1 MKADREMKKRFF
13 PTVISGLA
21 VLFPQF
27 VSAQVATEDWS
38 YSVMP
43 YLWLPTVKGNLIVN
57 DKSVETKPDSYLDN
71 LDFAGMLS
79 GAARKG
85 RWVIGSD
92 LMYMHFSDSQSKVRA
107 GGLLDTGGSIDLKA
121 LVWGAVGGYSLI
133 LEPKANFDV
142 FAGFRYLGLD
152 TTVNT
157 NIVFSRS
164 AEKDV
169 NIWAGIVG
177 ARGRASFGDS
187 KWFANGY
194 VDVGSGSSAFT
205 WQGVAGVGYTFD
217 WGDVVLDYRYLYYS
231 QSGRKPIED
240 MKMGGPALGVNF
252 RF

>member
-1 MKADREMKKRFF
+1 MKKSFF
-13 PTVISGLA
+13 ATVLAGLA
-21 VLFPQF
+21 VIFPQV
-27 VSAQVATEDWS
+27 VSAQAAADDWS

-43 YLWLPTVKGNLIVN
+43 YLWLPTVKANLN
-57 DKSVETKPDSYLDN
+57 FDEKSVETKPNSYLDN

-92 LMYMHFSDSQSKVRA
+92 LMYIHFSDSQSKVRA
-107 GGLLDTGGSIDLKA
+107 GGLLDTGGDIDLKA
-121 LVWGAVGGYSLI
+121 LVWGMVGGYSLI
-133 LEPKANFDV
+133 LEPKANLDV
-142 FAGFRYLGLD
+142 FAGFRYLGLN
-152 TTVNT
+152 TEVNT
-157 NIVFSRS
+157 NIIFGRS

-177 ARGRASFGDS
+177 ARGRANLGDS

-194 VDVGSGSSAFT
+194 VDVGGGSSAFT

-217 WGDVVLDYRYLYYS
+217 WGDVILDYRYLYYS

>member
-1 MKADREMKKRFF
+1 MGGAKDSRLRAVQCLHNVRNLRAARVRTPAGE
-13 PTVISGLA
+13 PTGYHA
-21 VLFPQF
+21 PDF
-27 VSAQVATEDWS
+27 VVEPDASAAT
-38 YSVMP
+38 
-43 YLWLPTVKGNLIVN
+43 YLWAA
-57 DKSVETKPDSYLDN
+57 ETL
-71 LDFAGMLS
+71 
-79 GAARKG
+79 
-85 RWVIGSD
+85 
-92 LMYMHFSDSQSKVRA
+92 
-107 GGLLDTGGSIDLKA
+107 TGGSIDLKG
-121 LVWGAVGGYSLI
+121 LVWTAAGGYSLV
-133 LEPKANFDV
+133 LEPKANLDV
-142 FAGFRYLGLD
+142 IAGFRYFGLD

-177 ARGRASFGDS
+177 ARGRANFGDS

-217 WGDVVLDYRYLYYS
+217 WGDVILDYRYLYYS